1 MDFLID
7 ELRNGKTDPTDPA
20 DPADLGRNL
29 FGLGAYVGEV
39 LVRNAGSTWIDLAEP
54 ERDYFQQR
62 VGMRMA
68 DGMLRSPLS
77 KVANRY
83 EVGPEESLELY
94 YLTLPGRVRARDR
107 APDRVRDRVQAPDRV
122 RDRVRVQM
130 RAAA

>member
-1 MDFLID
+1 MRHIAQGYVERVTMGNRLPLDFSVKSLRIVDFLID
-7 ELRNGKTDPTDPA
+7 ELRNGEGGTDQ
-20 DPADLGRNL
+20 ADLGRNL

-39 LVRNAGSTWIDLAEP
+39 LVRNAGSKWVDLGEP

-94 YLTLPGRVRARDR
+94 YLTLPGRVRA
-107 APDRVRDRVQAPDRV
+107 
-122 RDRVRVQM
+122 
-130 RAAA
+130 AA

>member
-7 ELRNGKTDPTDPA
+7 EMRDCESESQGATDPA
-20 DPADLGRNL
+20 DLARNL

-39 LVRNAGSTWIDLAEP
+39 LVRNAGSKWVDLDEP

-77 KVANRY
+77 KVVNRY

-94 YLTLPGRVRARDR
+94 YLTLPGRVRA
-107 APDRVRDRVQAPDRV
+107 
-122 RDRVRVQM
+122 
-130 RAAA
+130 AA